1 MDNNMITFKYF
12 PKWYNNL
19 DIIPFIDA
27 VEKMKEF
34 YELKSLNISKDV
46 VSLPGLVLKHFIE

>member
-1 MDNNMITFKYF
+1 MITFKYF